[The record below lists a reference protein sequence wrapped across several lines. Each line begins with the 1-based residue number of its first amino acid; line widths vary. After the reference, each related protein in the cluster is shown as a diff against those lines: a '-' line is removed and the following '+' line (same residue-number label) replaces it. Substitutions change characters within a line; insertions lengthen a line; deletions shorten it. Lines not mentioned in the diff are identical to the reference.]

1 MMEPIQGEG
10 GVMPLDKEFVQ
21 AVNKICSEH
30 DQLVLIDE
38 GTNW

>member
-21 AVNKICSEH
+21 SVTKYAH
-30 DQLVLIDE
+30 
-38 GTNW
+38 GTRSTGTHR